1 MINALLGLSLFAL
14 ACGCRSIKPLPPLEA
29 RSYQSLLEWSQ
40 KCGMPGAVLL
50 VQTPK
55 TNFLA
60 SVGWADRKRKME
72 MRPNHAFRIGSV
84 TKMFLGVA
92 VAQLHTDGAL
102 DMDRTLTNYL
112 PESITRHIENSDR
125 ITLRQLTRHTSGI
138 YDFND
143 SFWYQLRRG
152 VLDRRGKWPPL
163 RELEYAYDKPA
174 AFAPGKGWDYS
185 NSNFLLLGLIVD
197 DVTEG
202 HHSQAIRT
210 QILDRLSL
218 TNTYYELSEPPRGGL
233 ARGYERHF
241 GFLEDTTEWTP
252 VVGGSAGMVSTAEDL
267 ATFVRAVAGTNTFL
281 DADTRKLLR
290 SQPRQGNTE
299 RPWYPVLGYDFGM
312 NNAGWRHG
320 VPVLVAPMFFGHA
333 GGTSGYLCFA
343 WHEPERDITIVY
355 FGSSNLVDA
364 FHRQRNAKFER
375 LLETALFEMA
385 IK

>member
-1 MINALLGLSLFAL
+1 MINALLCLGFLAL
-14 ACGCRSIKPLPPLEA
+14 ACGCRSLKPLPPPEA

-60 SVGWADRKRKME
+60 SVGWADRKRKIQ

-92 VAQLHTDGAL
+92 VAQLHTDGVL
-102 DMDRTLTNYL
+102 DTDGILTNYL
-112 PESITRHIENSDR
+112 SKSITDRIENSER

-143 SFWYQLRRG
+143 SVWYQLRRG
-152 VLDRRGKWPPL
+152 VLNRRGKWPPL
-163 RELEYAYDKPA
+163 RELKYAYDKPSG
-174 AFAPGKGWDYS
+174 FAPGKGWDYS

-197 DVTEG
+197 EVTG
-202 HHSQAIRT
+202 RHHSQAIRT
-210 QILDRLSL
+210 RILDPLSL
-218 TNTYYELSEPPRGGL
+218 TNTYYELSEPQHGEL

-241 GFLEDTTEWTP
+241 GFVEDTTQWSP
-252 VVGGSAGMVSTAEDL
+252 VLGGSAGMVSTVEDL
-267 ATFVRAVAGTNTFL
+267 ALFVRAVAGTNTFL
-281 DADTRKLLR
+281 DAGTRKLLR
-290 SQPRQGNTE
+290 SQPREGNTE
-299 RPWYPVLGYDFGM
+299 RPWYPVLGYDFGI
-312 NNAGWRHG
+312 NNAGWKHG
-320 VPVLVAPMFFGHA
+320 VSVSVAPMFFGHA

-364 FHRQRNAKFER
+364 FHQQRNARFEQ